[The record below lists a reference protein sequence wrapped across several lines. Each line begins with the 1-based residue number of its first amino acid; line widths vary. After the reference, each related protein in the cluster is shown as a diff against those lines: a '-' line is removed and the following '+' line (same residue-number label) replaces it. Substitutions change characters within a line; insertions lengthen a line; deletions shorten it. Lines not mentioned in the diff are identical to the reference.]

1 MSSLSTPGCA
11 LMIKA
16 SSNLIRRGSM
26 NYETITVEVDG
37 HIAVLTLNRPERL
50 NAMNTLMLDEMMAA
64 CDQIEADDAIRA
76 LVLTGAGKAFS
87 SGFDLQAQAA
97 ASPEGEAAW
106 APVLRKD
113 FDAVM
118 RFWNLSKPTIA
129 AVRGPALA
137 GGCEL
142 AMACDITV
150 AASSARFGEPELRFG
165 AGIVVLLLPWLVG
178 PKKAKEI
185 ILLGIDDI
193 GAEEALRLGMIN
205 RVTEEEDLAPSALKL
220 ARRMAV
226 IDPAIVRQTK
236 AAINAT
242 MRTMGFDQAL
252 EEALQA
258 DVALEGVG
266 SDDKREFLDRLRVG
280 GLRSALA
287 WRDARFNV

>member
-1 MSSLSTPGCA
+1 MT
-11 LMIKA
+11 
-16 SSNLIRRGSM
+16 
-26 NYETITVEVDG
+26 YETITVDVDG
-37 HIAVLTLNRPERL
+37 HVAVLTLNRPERL
-50 NAMNTLMLDEMMAA
+50 NAMNARMLDEMMAA

-97 ASPEGEAAW
+97 APPEGEAAW

-118 RFWNLSKPTIA
+118 RFWNLSKPTVA

-150 AASSARFGEPELRFG
+150 AASTARFGEPELRFG

-178 PKKAKEI
+178 AKKAKEI
-185 ILLGIDDI
+185 ILLGIDDL

-205 RVTEEEDLAPSALKL
+205 RVTEEENLAPTALKI

-226 IDPAIVRQTK
+226 IDPAIMRQTK
-236 AAINAT
+236 ATINAT
-242 MRTMGFDQAL
+242 MRTMGIDQAL

-258 DVALEGVG
+258 DVVLEGVG
-266 SDDKREFLDRLRVG
+266 SDDKRDFLDRLRAG
-280 GLRSALA
+280 GLRSALE
-287 WRDARFNV
+287 WRDARFDV